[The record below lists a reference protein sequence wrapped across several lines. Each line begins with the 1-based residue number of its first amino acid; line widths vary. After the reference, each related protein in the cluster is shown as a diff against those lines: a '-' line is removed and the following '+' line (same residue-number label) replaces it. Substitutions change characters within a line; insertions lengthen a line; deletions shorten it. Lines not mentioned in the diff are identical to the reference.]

1 MRNDTEQG
9 ITEELCVMTQM
20 KNLKRNW
27 LVVLKLKE
35 RTSRILTQ
43 ALESLK
49 KLHLNELLLTKVY
62 NFLAKKVQGSY
73 LLWH

>member
-27 LVVLKLKE
+27 LAVLKLKE

-62 NFLAKKVQGSY
+62 NFLAKKV
-73 LLWH
+73 

>member
-62 NFLAKKVQGSY
+62 NFLAKKVQWSY